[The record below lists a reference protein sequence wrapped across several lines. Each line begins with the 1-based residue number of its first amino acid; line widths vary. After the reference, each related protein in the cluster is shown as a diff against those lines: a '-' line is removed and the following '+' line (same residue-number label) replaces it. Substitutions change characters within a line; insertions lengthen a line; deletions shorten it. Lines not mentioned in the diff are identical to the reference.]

1 MPKTVLALALMLLG
15 GAGLAGLALAI
26 PEQEAWEAPSEAK
39 AMKNPLAAS
48 DDVLAKGLDLYKKN
62 CLMCHG
68 ELGKG
73 DGPATKFVKPAP
85 ADITVPEKQARWTDG
100 EIFWKVTE
108 GKKPMPSFGKKLSE
122 EERWSLVH
130 YVRSLKGK

>member
-1 MPKTVLALALMLLG
+1 MPERIPAVGLAMLMM
-15 GAGLAGLALAI
+15 AGLAGLALAA
-26 PEQEAWEAPSEAK
+26 QEHEEWEAPADAK

-48 DDVLAKGLDLYKKN
+48 DEVLAKGGDLYKKN

-68 ELGKG
+68 ETGKG

-85 ADITVPEKQARWTDG
+85 ADISVAEAQAKWTDG
-100 EIFWKVTE
+100 EIFWKITE

-122 EERWSLVH
+122 EERWSVVH
-130 YVRSLKGK
+130 YVRSLKAK